1 MLSHCQP
8 YRKSTCHQQFN
19 VHAYAHWIVDPARIS
34 SFERTPLGVSLME
47 ILTINAS
54 QQGWGFVGKPES
66 ITKME
71 KPGTMSVY
79 IGNFHISAFSKMK
92 TVRLALQ
99 HFHKLLKGSHVLVWT
114 CNITVVFYINL
125 KRCWGQLWPILI
137 ELNLLCQ
144 MNGSMWTFLKG
155 MECFRPSCKT
165 VIPQVFMDR
174 QWKWQLKGRWQCF
187 HAIGSIIRGLCCLKT
202 FCKGIDCTRI
212 INANQE
218 VPLSIVYYS
227 TSSMDTF

>member
-19 VHAYAHWIVDPARIS
+19 VNAYAHWIVDPARIS

-137 ELNLLCQ
+137 ELNLLC
-144 MNGSMWTFLKG
+144 NVDFSKRYG
-155 MECFRPSCKT
+155 MFQTLMQNS
-165 VIPQVFMDR
+165 D
-174 QWKWQLKGRWQCF
+174 
-187 HAIGSIIRGLCCLKT
+187 
-202 FCKGIDCTRI
+202 
-212 INANQE
+212 
-218 VPLSIVYYS
+218 S
-227 TSSMDTF
+227 TSVHGQAVEVTAEGSLTMFPCYREHHKGALLPKDIL